1 MKKLLAL
8 YFVLNTFVFA
18 ENEMLA
24 YDFSVNTFT
33 DRMASN
39 KDFEVALFGETVEN
53 VSDYWKFGFYAN
65 WPLWKLKGHFQSE
78 YVVLDS
84 IYTRISGEWGGA
96 FSKKFFSISSKY
108 KTSLEMLPKENSW
121 LNYSFL
127 ISTSFFYGPY
137 TIQGAYGNSREKYS
151 FLTAGFSL
159 KWEYYSIYFEYVK
172 ELISFWQIGHLF
184 QKGAFRVEASYRHPL
199 TQFYI
204 GITFCFDSLEFSFAK
219 KAVSTNY
226 SASYWRI
233 LKRNLRIKENN

>member
-8 YFVLNTFVFA
+8 CFVLNTFVFA
-18 ENEMLA
+18 GNEMLA
-24 YDFSVNTFT
+24 YDFSVNTFGN
-33 DRMASN
+33 RMALDKNS
-39 KDFEVALFGETVEN
+39 EVALFGETVEN

-84 IYTRISGEWGGA
+84 IYTRISGEWGIG
-96 FSKKFFSISSKY
+96 FSKKFFSVSSDY

-121 LNYSFL
+121 LNHAVL
-127 ISTSFFYGPY
+127 ISANFFYGPY
-137 TIQGAYGNSREKYS
+137 TMQGSYGNSKEKDS
-151 FLTAGFSL
+151 FLAAGVSL
-159 KWEYYSIYFEYVK
+159 KWEHYSIYLEYVK

-184 QKGAFRVEASYRHPL
+184 QKGAFRVEAAYRHPL

-204 GITFCFDSLEFSFAK
+204 GITFCFNRLEFSFAK

-233 LKRNLRIKENN
+233 LKRN